1 MVLYQFK
8 KIIYTDIMFDLISI
22 GSISIDLYFQGK
34 SLTQTKDRFNL
45 AVGGKYSADHFF
57 SGLGGGG
64 ANVAIGVARHR
75 KSVAVIGKIGN
86 NQFKT
91 MVLKHLAEH
100 NISNK
105 LCTFKDGYM
114 KISSIL
120 LSTTSG
126 ERTIIHYETPH
137 EHIFDEESEISK
149 LKEAKFAYFS
159 NLAHVSLEERNRVM
173 SYLNKN
179 FIPFAINL
187 GILDCRRPGAQL
199 EPLLEK
205 LSVLILN
212 THEFSELVKI
222 PYTKLNF
229 KEDLRRHIPQLRD
242 KILVVTDGE
251 KGSTSYFDDEIL
263 HINALKAKRVVD
275 TTGAGDAYT
284 AGFLS
289 GYMKDQNIPA
299 AMQLG
304 AKYALR
310 IVEKLGAN

>member
-1 MVLYQFK
+1 
-8 KIIYTDIMFDLISI
+8 
-22 GSISIDLYFQGK
+22 
-34 SLTQTKDRFNL
+34 
-45 AVGGKYSADHFF
+45 
-57 SGLGGGG
+57 
-64 ANVAIGVARHR
+64 
-75 KSVAVIGKIGN
+75 
-86 NQFKT
+86 
-91 MVLKHLAEH
+91 
-100 NISNK
+100 
-105 LCTFKDGYM
+105 
-114 KISSIL
+114 
-120 LSTTSG
+120 
-126 ERTIIHYETPH
+126 
-137 EHIFDEESEISK
+137 
-149 LKEAKFAYFS
+149 
-159 NLAHVSLEERNRVM
+159 M

-289 GYMKDQNIPA
+289 RYMKDQNIPA